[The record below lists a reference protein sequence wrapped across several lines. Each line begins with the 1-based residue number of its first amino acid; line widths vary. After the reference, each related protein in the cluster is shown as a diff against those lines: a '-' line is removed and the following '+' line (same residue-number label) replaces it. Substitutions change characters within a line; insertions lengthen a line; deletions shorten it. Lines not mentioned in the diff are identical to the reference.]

1 MINKKI
7 LQSDFIAKLTILSD
21 EIFIPQV
28 QEFVLFYARIFN
40 FTGAR
45 LKKIELVTEEAVLN
59 TIQNTFGEEELGNI
73 DIKIKYQPQRFIISI
88 EDKGIP
94 VDFTRLENEEQ
105 SALGIKLMKN
115 LADEFRFVN
124 LGKEGKRIELV
135 HVLPMEE
142 TEKLFPITVSEKTDE
157 QVIQATDRPTIRL
170 VSPDDAKMI
179 ARLAYR
185 VYGYSYFSIFY
196 IPEKIHELIESGL
209 MVSAVA
215 VNQNNEI
222 VGNLSLFFETAGGRV
237 ADSGAAMVDPR
248 YRGHNLFKDM
258 KIFLREYASRNQMYG
273 IYSEAVTIHTFTQQ
287 GNITLGAKETGIM
300 LAYVMEKLRF
310 KKINNDQLLDQR
322 QAVVLYYLKTSQE
335 PHRQVFITKRFYPLI
350 KKVYDNLGLQR
361 EVVMVESDSGY
372 TAIDENSVVS
382 THMKPD
388 FNIAVISLSVIGQD
402 AFNLVKQQLREFCL
416 NKVETIYVEIPVDT
430 PGSAVLAH
438 RLSGIGFMLSGIVPE
453 FRNGDYLKMQYLNNV
468 RVDPAKINIASEL
481 GKELLGEIM
490 KEYV

>member
-7 LQSDFIAKLTILSD
+7 FQSEFIAKLTILSD
-21 EIFIPQV
+21 ELFIPQV

-40 FTGAR
+40 FTGAK
-45 LKKIELVTEEAVLN
+45 LKRIELVTEEAVLN
-59 TIQNTFGEEELGNI
+59 TIQNTFGDEELGSI

-94 VDFTRLENEEQ
+94 VDFTKLEHEEQ

-135 HVLPMEE
+135 HVLPMEDV
-142 TEKLFPITVSEKTDE
+142 EKLFPHTVSEKIDE
-157 QVIQATDRPTIRL
+157 QVVQATDHPTIRL
-170 VSPDDAKMI
+170 VAPGDAEMI

-196 IPEKIHELIESGL
+196 IPEKIRELIETSL
-209 MVSAVA
+209 IVSAVA

-248 YRGHNLFKDM
+248 YRGHSLFKEM
-258 KIFLREYASRNQMYG
+258 KIFLKSYATQNQMYG

-287 GNITLGAKETGIM
+287 GNISLGAKETGIM
-300 LAYVMEKLRF
+300 LGYVMEKVRF
-310 KKINNDQLLDQR
+310 KKINNDKLSEQR

-335 PHRQVFITKRFYPLI
+335 PHRRVFVHQRFYPLI
-350 KKVYDNLGLQR
+350 LKVYNNLGLQR
-361 EVVMVESDSGY
+361 EIVMVESDSNQQ
-372 TAIDENSVVS
+372 AQQKNSLLS
-382 THMKPD
+382 THLKPD
-388 FNIAVISLSVIGQD
+388 FNVAVISLSVIGQD
-402 AFNLVKQQLREFCL
+402 AFDLVRQQLRELCL
-416 NKVETIYVEIPVDT
+416 NKVESIYAEIPVDN
-430 PGSAVLAH
+430 PCSAVLAN
-438 RLSGIGFMLSGIVPE
+438 RLSEIGFMLSGIVPE

-468 RVDPAKINIASEL
+468 RVDPNKINIASEL

-490 KEYV
+490 KDYV